1 MSFEHASTIRPCA
14 DTPARKDSRKLVD
27 VAHKRT
33 NTVPFQRDRDKPAR
47 THGGGLLD
55 KAVRSAGT
63 RRSHVR
69 SSIPKAPEA
78 PDTLT
83 RPRRDLAA
91 IVCP

>member
-55 KAVRSAGT
+55 KAVRIAGYAPISREVVHSQGARST
-63 RRSHVR
+63 RH
-69 SSIPKAPEA
+69 PYPA
-78 PDTLT
+78 
-83 RPRRDLAA
+83 
-91 IVCP
+91 